1 MRVSNDLT
9 RRQTKSEGETVA
21 TTNNY
26 EGMFLLDSADYASD
40 PDGMAHMLTD
50 LIEKLGGT
58 IAAHR
63 PWQDGRLAYEIEGRR
78 KGLHYLV
85 MFNLDTARMDELNRA
100 CRLNEKI
107 LRTLFIS
114 HPKILFDASV
124 ASIHPEAEHATNAE
138 EEPAEAAAAE

>member
-1 MRVSNDLT
+1 M
-9 RRQTKSEGETVA
+9 A
-21 TTNNY
+21 TTNYY

-40 PDGMAHMLTD
+40 PDGMSHMLTD

-63 PWQDGRLAYEIEGRR
+63 PWQDGRLAYEIKGRR

-85 MFNLDTARMDELNRA
+85 MFTLDTAKMDDLNRA

-107 LRTLFIS
+107 LRTLFTS
-114 HPKILFDASV
+114 HPKILFDATV
-124 ASIHPEAEHATNAE
+124 AAIHPDAEHATHAE
-138 EEPAEAAAAE
+138 EQPAEAAVE